1 MSFLAHI
8 VDLTKKLNQL
18 FMHVKFVEV
27 FFCLD
32 CVKCFSV
39 KLFGFQKDKRDFLQA
54 HEFTKLS

>member
-1 MSFLAHI
+1 MSFLALI
-8 VDLTKKLNQL
+8 VDLKKKINFLL
-18 FMHVKFVEV
+18 MRVKFVKNI
-27 FFCLD
+27 FGLD

>member
-1 MSFLAHI
+1 MR
-8 VDLTKKLNQL
+8 
-18 FMHVKFVEV
+18 VKFVINI
-27 FFCLD
+27 FGLD